1 MHNNNITNNITNN
14 ISNNISNNLNNI
26 SNASEVIENI
36 NNNISENISNLNIL
50 THELAHEL
58 SNDNTKSK
66 SNLKN
71 KAKARALFNKILPY
85 LMVAPAMII
94 LATFVIYP
102 IIYMIYL
109 SFFDWNMLSAKT
121 FVGLDNF
128 KNLFADANF
137 IQVLNNTF
145 SYVIL
150 TVVGSISIGLAGA
163 LYLRENTR
171 INAFLQSVIFVPHV
185 ISLVSIS
192 FIWLWLMDSNYGL
205 LNYMLEL
212 ANLNSIQWLESP
224 NNALKSLVLITVWKS
239 AGYNTLMILSAM
251 KGVPDYLYQAASLD
265 KSSKFTTFFKIT
277 LPMIS
282 PSMFFLILM
291 NLISAFKVF
300 EPIKIITM
308 GGPLNSTNSIVH
320 MIYEYG
326 FNYYKIG
333 YASAIGV
340 VLMGILG
347 LCTIVYF
354 KALDKKVHYR

>member
-1 MHNNNITNNITNN
+1 MQNNNL
-14 ISNNISNNLNNI
+14 SNNLNNI
-26 SNASEVIENI
+26 SNASEVIESI
-36 NNNISENISNLNIL
+36 NNNISENISNLNNL
-50 THELAHEL
+50 THELTSEL
-58 SNDNTKSK
+58 TNENAKSK
-66 SNLKN
+66 SKT
-71 KAKARALFNKILPY
+71 KTRALFNKALPY
-85 LMVAPAMII
+85 LMIAPAMII
-94 LATFVIYP
+94 LITFVIYP
-102 IIYMIYL
+102 IIYMVYL
-109 SFFDWNMLSAKT
+109 SFFDWNMLSDKT

-128 KNLFADANF
+128 KNLFVDANF
-137 IQVLNNTF
+137 TQVLNNTF

-150 TVVGSISIGLAGA
+150 TVLGSIGIGLAGA
-163 LYLRENTR
+163 LYLRENTK

-192 FIWLWLMDSNYGL
+192 FIWMWLMDSNYGL
-205 LNYMLEL
+205 LNYLLEL
-212 ANLNSIQWLESP
+212 VGLNPVQWLESP
-224 NNALKSLVLITVWKS
+224 DNALKSLVLITVWKS
-239 AGYNTLMILSAM
+239 AGYNTMMLLSAM

-265 KSSKFTTFFKIT
+265 KASKFTTFFKIT

-282 PSMFFLILM
+282 PSLFFLILM

-347 LCTIVYF
+347 ICTIVYF